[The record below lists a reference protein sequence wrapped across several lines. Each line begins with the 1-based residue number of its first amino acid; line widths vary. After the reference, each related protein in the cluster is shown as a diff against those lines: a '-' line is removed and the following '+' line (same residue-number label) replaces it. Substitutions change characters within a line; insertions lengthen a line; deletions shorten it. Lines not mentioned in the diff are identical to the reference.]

1 VNDAVSL
8 ALFTITLPI
17 VILPLFTSASN
28 WLAEREQG
36 VDAFPA
42 TDTDTLELL
51 FAVFRSVVLADTV
64 AVFHNVELAAEFTSA
79 LMLRVA
85 TALGKRLPIV
95 HAPVELAYEVL
106 AEAVAFSK
114 VSSEGSTSA
123 ATTLWKCCYSSR

>member
-1 VNDAVSL
+1 VPFTIVNDAVSL

-36 VDAFPA
+36 VGAFAA
-42 TDTDTLELL
+42 TNTDTLELL

-79 LMLRVA
+79 LMWRVV
-85 TALGKRLPIV
+85 TALGASVPIV
-95 HAPVELAYEVL
+95 HTPVELA
-106 AEAVAFSK
+106 
-114 VSSEGSTSA
+114 
-123 ATTLWKCCYSSR
+123 

>member
-1 VNDAVSL
+1 MIFVATMVAVG
-8 ALFTITLPI
+8 
-17 VILPLFTSASN
+17 IL
-28 WLAEREQG
+28 
-36 VDAFPA
+36 VDA

-123 ATTLWKCCYSSR
+123 ATTLVDVVEVLLFVTLIV